1 MLYNSANFN
10 TDYYVFF
17 FACIDTHIKIP
28 DNGTDGQHPPLST
41 TRPAATIVAP
51 AQSKRFRF
59 QVNLGKLFFATE
71 FLVVDIQQQGGII
84 RCLREFLLKIP
95 DLRRQFVHTAIDG
108 AHAVMID
115 VLDEW
120 LK

>member
-1 MLYNSANFN
+1 MIIISILGKSIETGCPTGRKSPTTAW
-10 TDYYVFF
+10 
-17 FACIDTHIKIP
+17 KM
-28 DNGTDGQHPPLST
+28 GHPPLPT

-59 QVNLGKLFFATE
+59 QENLGKLFFATE

-108 AHAVMID
+108 AHAVMVD